1 VKRALHLH
9 QLIPHTPTSNM
20 ASRFALRSLRTAGEM
35 ETMAGVARIIGTLLK
50 RSPAYS
56 YCSTCS
62 RCSSCGCSFVSRI
75 GQGGS
80 VHLLMTSLE
89 CEATLPVSGGG
100 MDLLEKINKDWI

>member
-1 VKRALHLH
+1 
-9 QLIPHTPTSNM
+9 
-20 ASRFALRSLRTAGEM
+20 M